1 MRGVK
6 LAKKTRVYRDLE
18 LEEVMTS
25 QEVVQLFG
33 LSHAAVRNACKR
45 GSIPARK
52 SAGVWLVKRAD
63 AVKKWGQ
70 VKSKSGEVIDLAVS
84 F

>member
-1 MRGVK
+1 M
-6 LAKKTRVYRDLE
+6 AKKQRVYRDLE

-25 QEVVQLFG
+25 QEVVQVFG
-33 LSHAAVRNACKR
+33 LSIATVRNACRR

-52 SAGVWLVKRAD
+52 SAGVWLIKRSD
-63 AVKKWGQ
+63 ATKKWGQ
-70 VKSKSGEVIDLAVS
+70 VKTKAGDVIDLAIG